1 MHYTGMAAASFHT
14 AHVID
19 ATAAV
24 STSTPMAI
32 TIGFATL
39 LVLGLALVSGLIDR
53 RFAAQTAEFE
63 SLFLQNPSA
72 IYTCTLDGTIRS
84 VNPAAAALH
93 QCSSDALIGQPLAKV
108 VSHDHNQIQPYLD
121 HAKLGVVQTWDCTLV
136 QTDATRTAHLTA
148 LPIIVAGQIV
158 GTYVIADD
166 ITARVNA
173 EAAVRESEQRY
184 RTMLRDLATPVIPI
198 TDAVVV
204 LPIVGALDL
213 DRTQQMETRLL
224 HDLAER
230 RAQVVIIDLT
240 GVPVID
246 AAVAQAL
253 LRMLQAVRL
262 LGVDAMITGLRAH
275 VALTLVQLGTTLTGL
290 QIQPTLQ
297 EGINAAIASANQSKA
312 GIANNLLLLATSKN

>member
-1 MHYTGMAAASFHT
+1 
-14 AHVID
+14 
-19 ATAAV
+19 
-24 STSTPMAI
+24 
-32 TIGFATL
+32 
-39 LVLGLALVSGLIDR
+39 
-53 RFAAQTAEFE
+53 
-63 SLFLQNPSA
+63 
-72 IYTCTLDGTIRS
+72 
-84 VNPAAAALH
+84 
-93 QCSSDALIGQPLAKV
+93 
-108 VSHDHNQIQPYLD
+108 
-121 HAKLGVVQTWDCTLV
+121 
-136 QTDATRTAHLTA
+136 
-148 LPIIVAGQIV
+148 VAGQIV

-312 GIANNLLLLATSKN
+312 GIANNLLLLATSKK